1 MLSRR
6 HLLHGAACACA
17 AISVPPFAHQA
28 YAASAV
34 PKTALSAD
42 QALALL
48 KEGNDAFVKGSCAAT
63 GAPARIGELAKG
75 QSPFAIIVGCSD
87 SRTPPE
93 QLFSRGLGELFTTR
107 VAGNTVDAVA
117 LGSIEYGVAVLG
129 APLIVVLGHTQCGA
143 VDAAVKAVKDH
154 AKFPGAIG
162 RVVAPIIPAVRSVK
176 GSDDL
181 LNRAVRANVERT
193 VVQVKDSKPII
204 AKGVTG
210 GTIKVVGGVYHLQSG
225 VVEFIGATA

>member
-6 HLLHGAACACA
+6 RLLHGAACACGA
-17 AISVPPFAHQA
+17 ASLAPFVRQAH
-28 YAASAV
+28 AASAV

-75 QSPFAIIVGCSD
+75 QAPFAIIVGCSD

-93 QLFSRGLGELFTTR
+93 QVFSRGLGELFITR
-107 VAGNTVDAVA
+107 VAGNTVDSVS
-117 LGSIEYGVAVLG
+117 LGSIEYGLAVLG
-129 APLIVVLGHTQCGA
+129 VPLIVVLGHTQCGA

-154 AKFPGAIG
+154 AKFPGSIG

-181 LNRAVRANVERT
+181 VNKAVRANVQRT
-193 VVQVKDSKPII
+193 VAQLKTAKPIV
-204 AKGVTG
+204 AKAVSG
-210 GTIKVVGGVYHLQSG
+210 GTAKVVGGVYDLQSG
-225 VVEFIGATA
+225 MVTFMM